1 MYDKVAQIYDWWE
14 THGLG
19 TNSETVINPTDYK
32 IINAYPNPFNGAITI
47 DLILSHGSN
56 KIFIYDLLGHMQYKK
71 EIQGYFPEEF
81 SFHWQPDNNQASGIY
96 FIKIS
101 NSQLENVKKITYLK

>member
-71 EIQGYFPEEF
+71 EIQGLHSNEY
-81 SFHWQPDNNQASGIY
+81 SIQWQPDNQASGIY

>member
-1 MYDKVAQIYDWWE
+1 
-14 THGLG
+14 
-19 TNSETVINPTDYK
+19 VINPTDYK

-71 EIQGYFPEEF
+71 EIQGLHSNEY
-81 SFHWQPDNNQASGIY
+81 SIQWQPDNQASGIY